1 MFIRLVEIYPC
12 LELIQTAIKKSPR
25 DLWPSNDFKN
35 NIVVKMELWDLKTRT
50 WGKKKQISMIAVT
63 VFIADYFF
71 LAAILKI
78 CILAN

>member
-1 MFIRLVEIYPC
+1 
-12 LELIQTAIKKSPR
+12 
-25 DLWPSNDFKN
+25 
-35 NIVVKMELWDLKTRT
+35 MELWDLKTRT